1 MGTPPHRQP
10 ANPANQRPHRRP
22 NHGKSRHICIQ
33 VRNTATKGAKQAWGG
48 VWRSG
53 VKHAG
58 DHPATHHDYRGGLLA
73 PTLVPVSRHK
83 LHRACLRPV
92 QLEAATADA
101 YGVPTPAAKKRVI
114 GLCARRAACR
124 DDDRGDWQKKFRF
137 CVGFNYHHFRSR
149 AKLQFELPCRPQL
162 VCLACGFWLE

>member
-1 MGTPPHRQP
+1 M
-10 ANPANQRPHRRP
+10 
-22 NHGKSRHICIQ
+22 
-33 VRNTATKGAKQAWGG
+33 RNTAAQGAKQSWGG
-48 VWRSG
+48 VWRNG

-114 GLCARRAACR
+114 GLGSVRGELLAATMIGGTGKRNLDSALASTIITFAAAPSFSSSCHA
-124 DDDRGDWQKKFRF
+124 G
-137 CVGFNYHHFRSR
+137 RS
-149 AKLQFELPCRPQL
+149 
-162 VCLACGFWLE
+162 